1 VESKEE
7 EIMMKAKNR
16 ILMGTGILLVFAIFA
31 LVFRASPGK
40 TDEEAEIV
48 GYTYYWNEFKMAWLI
63 APGTHVEG
71 KKGQLFRQD
80 DSDGNGYYILC
91 LSGIPQ
97 QERTGIWKL
106 TAVYQNYYC
115 DGGEVYY
122 PGSGKVYHNF
132 YMYPCERR

>member
-48 GYTYYWNEFKMAWLI
+48 GYTYY
-63 APGTHVEG
+63 
-71 KKGQLFRQD
+71 
-80 DSDGNGYYILC
+80 
-91 LSGIPQ
+91 
-97 QERTGIWKL
+97 
-106 TAVYQNYYC
+106 
-115 DGGEVYY
+115 
-122 PGSGKVYHNF
+122 
-132 YMYPCERR
+132 